1 MKRKLLKTT
10 PTIRW
15 MLTIQMVNER
25 CHKFMKCE
33 CILEIYFVP
42 LAIESNA
49 AIVALDTGNP
59 WATAPTI
66 ASEPEEDNWANFSK
80 ADFDTMSSATPME
93 ISDSPSTGKSV
104 NYFS

>member
-1 MKRKLLKTT
+1 MSAFWR
-10 PTIRW
+10 
-15 MLTIQMVNER
+15 
-25 CHKFMKCE
+25 F
-33 CILEIYFVP
+33 YFVP

-66 ASEPEEDNWANFSK
+66 ASEPEENWANFSK
-80 ADFDTMSSATPME
+80 ADFDTMSNATPME
-93 ISDSPSTGKSV
+93 ISDSPGTGKAE

>member
-1 MKRKLLKTT
+1 MSAFWR
-10 PTIRW
+10 
-15 MLTIQMVNER
+15 
-25 CHKFMKCE
+25 F
-33 CILEIYFVP
+33 YFVP

-66 ASEPEEDNWANFSK
+66 ASEPEENWANFSK
-80 ADFDTMSSATPME
+80 ADFDTMSNATPME
-93 ISDSPSTGKSV
+93 ISDSPGTGKAV